1 MQELKDREESCDMLF
16 SGRST
21 AVWSQTHSSC
31 GHLHKI

>member
-16 SGRST
+16 SGCGM
-21 AVWSQTHSSC
+21 AVWPQTHSSC